1 MAEYVAGKGTTAL
14 GIIGTTLGS
23 LGIANNGIGGILGT
37 APASYGGCSENMPVN
52 RFELQQEQKIAELK
66 SQIALRD
73 ANTYSDQKLLEL
85 YKYFDGEIK
94 QIRADSCERW
104 ATQGIVNEKIAT
116 GMSTLNTS
124 LASVTATVD
133 SITKTAVPKSAICDF
148 GCCNSGC
155 CSD

>member
-14 GIIGTTLGS
+14 GIIGTVLGS
-23 LGIANNGIGGILGT
+23 LGVTNNGVGGILGT
-37 APASYGGCSENMPVN
+37 APAYGCSENMPVN
-52 RFELQQEQKIAELK
+52 RFELQQEQEIAALK
-66 SQIALRD
+66 AHVALRD

-124 LASVTATVD
+124 LASVTATVN

-148 GCCNSGC
+148 GCRSSGC
-155 CSD
+155 CND